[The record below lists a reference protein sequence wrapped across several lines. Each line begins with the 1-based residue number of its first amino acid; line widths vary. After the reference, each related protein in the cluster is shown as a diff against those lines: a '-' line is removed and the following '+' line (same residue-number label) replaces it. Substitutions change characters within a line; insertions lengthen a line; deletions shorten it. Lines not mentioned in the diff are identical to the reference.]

1 MKNKFKIGLSILAIL
16 SISSLANANQ
26 ETELNDANKSKSIIK
41 EENKVPI
48 IEIHIPKVP
57 EVPKVPKVV
66 TIGGNPPVVENE
78 SIYEKRK
85 RLNHK
90 INPLPIQ
97 LQQDVKVVS
106 TDTKK
111 ELQVGDIKNN
121 RVSAYLRGTFVD
133 SNSVKNSLVKAG
145 FTLLSEYVID
155 KKGLLTT
162 IVFTSEEFQKQGDK
176 PNRGFASSMR
186 ILVDKKNK
194 QISITNP
201 LYTSRAFMQDE
212 FDEKI
217 SQVVLDKLRGA
228 FSGLKDSDGM
238 IKFHLLPKY
247 HFMVSMPYY
256 KDMLEVASAKDS
268 QTLIDKIKAHKK
280 GKKLLYMQKLSK
292 DRFVIG
298 IQLSKRT
305 SKFVKKIGYENSGLL
320 PYPILIENGV
330 AKILDP
336 KYYIAVMYPK
346 LKMSQFMTIA
356 TIPDAIEKDC
366 GRVFR

>member
-1 MKNKFKIGLSILAIL
+1 MKNKFKINLSILVML
-16 SISSLANANQ
+16 SIANLANANQ
-26 ETELNDANKSKSIIK
+26 EIENIDVNKSKST
-41 EENKVPI
+41 
-48 IEIHIPKVP
+48 IEIYIPEIPKVP
-57 EVPKVPKVV
+57 EVPKVV
-66 TIGGNPPVVENE
+66 TIGGNPQVLENE
-78 SIYEKRK
+78 NIYEKRK

-90 INPLPIQ
+90 INPIHKQ
-97 LQQDVKVVS
+97 NTITIASIKSD
-106 TDTKK
+106 K
-111 ELQVGDIKNN
+111 ELKVGDIKNS
-121 RVSAYLRGTFVD
+121 RVSAYLRGSLVKV
-133 SNSVKNSLVKAG
+133 NSVKNILVKAG

-162 IVFTSEEFQKQGDK
+162 IVFTDKEFQKQGDK

-186 ILVDKKNK
+186 ILVDNKNK

-228 FSGLKDSDGM
+228 FNGLKDSDGM

-256 KDMLEVASAKDS
+256 KDMLEVASAKNS
-268 QTLIDKIKAHKK
+268 QILMDKVKKYKK

-305 SKFVKKIGYENSGLL
+305 TKFVKKIGYENAGLL
-320 PYPILIENGV
+320 PYPILIENGI

-336 KYYIAVMYPK
+336 KYYISVMYPK

-366 GRVFR
+366 KRVFR